1 MNDVIISECSTWERR
16 KSQSMLTMLPKLEIL
31 RRNNYF
37 YYLLIAEGMAK
48 LISLNEPYSLVGC
61 QIVEELKSRN
71 VETCNYPGSKVKQ
84 LSELPRHL
92 EAPELWDLVIKA
104 QHSQVC
110 TLSSTILNRSC

>member
-1 MNDVIISECSTWERR
+1 MQEPPFTFEEFLR
-16 KSQSMLTMLPKLEIL
+16 SQDLVRT
-31 RRNNYF
+31 
-37 YYLLIAEGMAK
+37 AK
-48 LISLNEPYSLVGC
+48 LISLNEPYSLAGC
-61 QIVEELKSRN
+61 QIVEESKSRN
-71 VETCNYPGSKVKQ
+71 LETCNYPGSKVKQ